1 MILGFD
7 KYKMGWTTDPRH
19 PFFQML
25 PSRIIIWRFER
36 YKTGLTTDPSHP
48 FCWSPNQE
56 TLVSTAAFCLS
67 RDFVGESPSSSQS
80 HYFTPSN
87 AHAHLF
93 NVWSCV
99 LDAHPF
105 SGKWGLLT
113 QHFCWSNSPTG
124 HQIEEALFW
133 GAILTW
139 ALLGYAPQRLCP
151 GVNSS
156 LCEECES
163 RSPALRMSVPL
174 RLEW

>member
-48 FCWSPNQE
+48 FCWSSNQE

-87 AHAHLF
+87 VHAHLSIDTMEM
-93 NVWSCV
+93 VWV
-99 LDAHPF
+99 QWYNIWI
-105 SGKWGLLT
+105 WGQFFGGFQWWEFWVSSRNLLT
-113 QHFCWSNSPTG
+113 SF
-124 HQIEEALFW
+124 
-133 GAILTW
+133 
-139 ALLGYAPQRLCP
+139 
-151 GVNSS
+151 
-156 LCEECES
+156 
-163 RSPALRMSVPL
+163 
-174 RLEW
+174 